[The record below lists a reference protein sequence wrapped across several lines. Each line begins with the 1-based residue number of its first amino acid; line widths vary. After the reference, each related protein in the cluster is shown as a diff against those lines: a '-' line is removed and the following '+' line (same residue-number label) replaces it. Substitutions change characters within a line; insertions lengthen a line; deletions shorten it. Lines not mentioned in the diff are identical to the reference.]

1 MPFNINHIHLKA
13 NDAKATADWWVNA
26 FNFTIDS
33 DTVRESGD
41 RFISCVSENGLRVNI
56 SEPMEGQNFTPGDSG
71 LRYGLEH
78 FGLDSDD
85 LETDIARL
93 KALGAT
99 LLDGPIEMSLT
110 VRIAFI
116 EVPEN
121 VRVEL
126 IERSE

>member
-1 MPFNINHIHLKA
+1 MPFNINHIHLKST
-13 NDAKATADWWVNA
+13 DPKATADWWVNA
-26 FNFTIDS
+26 FNFTIAS
-33 DTVRESGD
+33 DTVRAAGD
-41 RFISCVSENGLRVNI
+41 RFIGCDSENGIRVNI
-56 SEPMEGQNFTPGDSG
+56 SEPMAVQTFAPGDAG

-78 FGLDSDD
+78 FGIDSAD
-85 LETDIARL
+85 LEADIARL
-93 KALGAT
+93 EALGAT
-99 LLDGPIEMSLT
+99 LLDGPIEMRPT

>member
-1 MPFNINHIHLKA
+1 MPFNINHIHLKS
-13 NDAKATADWWVNA
+13 NDPKATADWWVNA

-33 DTVRESGD
+33 DAVRESGD
-41 RFISCVSENGLRVNI
+41 RFIRCVSENGIRVNI
-56 SEPMEGQNFTPGDSG
+56 SEPMEGQTFAPGDAG

-78 FGLDSDD
+78 FGLDSTD
-85 LETDIARL
+85 LEADIARL
-93 KALGAT
+93 EALGAT
-99 LLDGPIEMSLT
+99 LLDGPIEMNPT

>member
-1 MPFNINHIHLKA
+1 MPFNINHIHLKS
-13 NDAKATADWWVNA
+13 NDPKATADWWVNA

-33 DTVRESGD
+33 DAVRESGD
-41 RFISCVSENGLRVNI
+41 RFIRCVSENGIRVNI
-56 SEPMEGQNFTPGDSG
+56 SEPMEGQTFAAGDAG

-78 FGLDSDD
+78 FGLDSAD
-85 LETDIARL
+85 LEADISRL
-93 KALGAT
+93 EALGAT
-99 LLDGPIEMSLT
+99 LLDGPIEMNPT

-126 IERSE
+126 IELSE

>member
-1 MPFNINHIHLKA
+1 MPFNINHIHLKS
-13 NDAKATADWWVNA
+13 NDPKATADWWVNA

-33 DTVRESGD
+33 DAVRESGD
-41 RFISCVSENGLRVNI
+41 RFIRCVSENGIRVNI
-56 SEPMEGQNFTPGDSG
+56 SEPMEGQTFAPGDAG

-78 FGLDSDD
+78 FGLDSAD
-85 LETDIARL
+85 LESDIARL
-93 KALGAT
+93 ESLGAT
-99 LLDGPIEMSLT
+99 LLGGPIEMSPT

>member
-1 MPFNINHIHLKA
+1 MPFNINHIHLKST
-13 NDAKATADWWVNA
+13 DPKATADWWVNA

-33 DTVRESGD
+33 DAVRASGD
-41 RFISCVSENGLRVNI
+41 RFISCASENGIRVNI
-56 SEPMEGQNFTPGDSG
+56 SEPMSGQTFAPGDAG

-78 FGLDSDD
+78 FGLDSAD
-85 LETDIARL
+85 LEADIARL
-93 KALGAT
+93 EALGAT
-99 LLDGPIEMSLT
+99 LLDGPIEMSPT
-110 VRIAFI
+110 IRIAFV